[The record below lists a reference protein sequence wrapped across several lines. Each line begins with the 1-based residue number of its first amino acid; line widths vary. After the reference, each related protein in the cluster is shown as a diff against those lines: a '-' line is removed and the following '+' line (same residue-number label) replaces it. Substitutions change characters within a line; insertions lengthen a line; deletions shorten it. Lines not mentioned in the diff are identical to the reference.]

1 MALPAWLHPDTA
13 CPWNSRSEFQQAQGG
28 RQMSELR
35 QMLAGTVSWQAKFSA
50 RRLEAALPKM
60 LAAAPA
66 GQREEVQRQFYRVAA
81 SPNGVYALVDYVNFK
96 GEGALPTERY
106 QNQGW
111 GLLQVLIGMGPD
123 AAGQPGKAATEE
135 FSRSAARV
143 LTQRVANAPAER
155 QESKWLPGWK
165 NRVATYAP

>member
-1 MALPAWLHPDTA
+1 
-13 CPWNSRSEFQQAQGG
+13 
-28 RQMSELR
+28 MSELR